1 VEKTNSEFDSQN
13 WMSGRERDQIHREGN
28 YGRPNFLCWFRYYV
42 DINDN
47 IHPDL
52 RQLSLGAV
60 TVRRY
65 GRYDANGFLFH
76 STRFEDA
83 HPLAATTNS
92 RVVTRA
98 VDDEGKVTNYY
109 GVINDI
115 LEYKLFGDKQ
125 LKMVFFDFDWFTP
138 NTMRENQY
146 GMVEV
151 KHNDRL
157 KDTTL

>member
-1 VEKTNSEFDSQN
+1 LS
-13 WMSGRERDQIHREGN
+13 
-28 YGRPNFLCWFRYYV
+28 WFRDYV

-65 GRYDANGFLFH
+65 GRYDANGFHFH

-92 RVVTRA
+92 EVVIKV
-98 VDDEGKVTNYY
+98 VDDVGKVT
-109 GVINDI
+109 NDI
-115 LEYKLFGDKQ
+115 LEYKFLEINNSKWCSSIVIG
-125 LKMVFFDFDWFTP
+125 L
-138 NTMRENQY
+138 
-146 GMVEV
+146 
-151 KHNDRL
+151 L
-157 KDTTL
+157 